1 MHGTHRFKHIRNAI
15 AVTVM
20 SLVLGAC
27 APGDEVNEFITT
39 PSGSAPTISGNP
51 PAQVNANSQYSFT
64 PTASGAGTL
73 TFSVSGLPGWASF
86 STSTGN
92 LSGTPST
99 NDAGSYTNIII
110 SVTDSQASASLPTFS
125 ITVVVTSS
133 NSGPTISGTP
143 PVQVNANSQY
153 SFTPTASDPDGDN
166 LTFSVSGLPDW
177 ASFSTS
183 TGTLSGMPSANDAG
197 SYTNIIISVTDGQ
210 ASASLPAFSITVVVT
225 SSNSG
230 PTISGTPPVQ
240 VNANSQY
247 SFTPTAS
254 DPDGDTLTFSISALP
269 GWASFD
275 NSTGRISG
283 TPGDGDVGTY
293 SGITITVSDGSAS
306 ATLGPFSITVNSI
319 SLGSVTLSW
328 TPPTQNEDG
337 TQLTDL
343 AGYWI
348 YWGTTPGSY
357 PDSVK
362 IDNPGLTM
370 YVVDNLVPG
379 TYEFVATSFNASGVQ
394 SVYSNPATKVVN

>member
-1 MHGTHRFKHIRNAI
+1 MHGMQRVKHLRNATALTI
-15 AVTVM
+15 M
-20 SLVLGAC
+20 SLVLSAC
-27 APGDEVNEFITT
+27 LSDEEPGGGSFSSPGSE
-39 PSGSAPTISGNP
+39 GSAPTISGRP

-64 PTASGAGTL
+64 PTANDPDGDNL
-73 TFSVSGLPGWASF
+73 TFSVSGLPSWASF
-86 STSTGN
+86 STSTGR

-110 SVTDSQASASLPTFS
+110 SVTDGQASANLSAFS

-133 NSGPTISGTP
+133 NSGPTISGNP
-143 PVQVNANSQY
+143 PAQVNANSQY
-153 SFTPTASDPDGDN
+153 NFTPTASDPDGDN
-166 LTFSVSGLPDW
+166 LTFSVSGLP
-177 ASFSTS
+177 
-183 TGTLSGMPSANDAG
+183 
-197 SYTNIIISVTDGQ
+197 
-210 ASASLPAFSITVVVT
+210 
-225 SSNSG
+225 
-230 PTISGTPPVQ
+230 
-240 VNANSQY
+240 
-247 SFTPTAS
+247 
-254 DPDGDTLTFSISALP
+254 

-275 NSTGRISG
+275 TSNGRISG
-283 TPGDGDVGTY
+283 TPGDADVGTY
-293 SGITITVSDGSAS
+293 SGIAITVSDGSAS

-362 IDNPGLTM
+362 IDNPGLTS
-370 YVVDNLVPG
+370 YVVENLVPG
-379 TYEFVATSFNASGVQ
+379 TYEFVATSFNASGIE

>member
-1 MHGTHRFKHIRNAI
+1 MQGTHEFRSIRKVI
-15 AVTVM
+15 ALTMM
-20 SLVLGAC
+20 SLALGAC
-27 APGDEVNEFITT
+27 APGDEVSEYITT

-73 TFSVSGLPGWASF
+73 TFSVSGLPG
-86 STSTGN
+86 
-92 LSGTPST
+92 
-99 NDAGSYTNIII
+99 
-110 SVTDSQASASLPTFS
+110 
-125 ITVVVTSS
+125 
-133 NSGPTISGTP
+133 
-143 PVQVNANSQY
+143 
-153 SFTPTASDPDGDN
+153 
-166 LTFSVSGLPDW
+166 W

-254 DPDGDTLTFSISALP
+254 DPDGDTLTFSVSGLP

-275 NSTGRISG
+275 NSNGRVSG
-283 TPGDGDVGTY
+283 TPADADVGAY
-293 SGITITVSDGSAS
+293 SNISITVSDGTAS
-306 ATLGPFSITVNSI
+306 ATLGPFSITVNAI

-337 TQLTDL
+337 TPLMDL
-343 AGYWI
+343 AGYNI
-348 YWGTTPGSY
+348 YWGTTAGSY
-357 PDSVK
+357 PDSVRL
-362 IDNPGLTM
+362 DNPGLSA

-379 TYEFVATSFNASGVQ
+379 TYEFVATSFNESGVE
-394 SVYSNPATKVVN
+394 SAYSNSTTKDVN